1 MTLLQIY
8 SVQHCVKGVLIRSY
22 SGPYLVQMRENTD
35 QSNSEYEHF
44 SRSAVSLVLFRIRK
58 NSALFYVKVYLLTS
72 PKVSK
77 YGIVSG
83 PYFLVFGLN
92 TGKYGPEIS
101 PYLDTF
107 HAVTHLLNLFS
118 VENLS
123 KKFSRI
129 KGKKNRSFNY

>member
-1 MTLLQIY
+1 MSLFGVILVR
-8 SVQHCVKGVLIRSY
+8 VQSKFGKIRTRVT
-22 SGPYLVQMRENTD
+22 PNTNTFHAVQWACNCLGLERTV
-35 QSNSEYEHF
+35 H
-44 SRSAVSLVLFRIRK
+44 
-58 NSALFYVKVYLLTS
+58 LLTS
-72 PKVSK
+72 WKVSK

-101 PYLDTF
+101 SYLDTF
-107 HAVTHLLNLFS
+107 HAVTHLLNPFS

-129 KGKKNRSFNY
+129 RSKENRSFNYWDPNDTAHVIFHNPSW